1 MSELST
7 VQQVLLTSLEGQ
19 IERFGLLVNSLTF
32 DQFDLSADKEAYPGT
47 WTIRE
52 IIHHLVDD
60 GDLWSMRIKQ
70 AIATPD
76 VRVRFEGFPGNAV
89 WAGHLD
95 FEDRDV
101 GPALNLI
108 LAHCTYLI
116 ELLTRFSNSW
126 DHGITIVDEQLGSE
140 RDMNILQIV
149 QMFVEHLEEHLEQI
163 EAIKE
168 FNRV

>member
-1 MSELST
+1 M

-19 IERFGLLVNSLTF
+19 IERLSLVVDSLTF

-60 GDLWSMRIKQ
+60 GDVWSMRIKQ

-76 VRVRFEGFPGNAV
+76 VRVRFEGFPGNEV
-89 WAGHLD
+89 WSGHLD

-101 GPALNLI
+101 GPAINLI
-108 LAHCTYLI
+108 KAHCTYLI
-116 ELLTRFSNSW
+116 EILTRFSNSW
-126 DHGITIVDEQLGSE
+126 DQAITIIDAQSGSE
-140 RDMNILQIV
+140 RNLNILQIV
-149 QMFVEHLEEHLEQI
+149 QMLVEHLEEHMEQI

-168 FNRV
+168 FNGI

>member
-1 MSELST
+1 MSDLST

-19 IERFGLLVNSLTF
+19 IERFDLLVRGLTF
-32 DQFDLSADKEAYPGT
+32 DQYDLSADKEAYPGT

-60 GDLWSMRIKQ
+60 GDVWSMRIKQ
-70 AIATPD
+70 ALATPD
-76 VRVRFEGFPGNAV
+76 VTVRFEGYPGNEV

-101 GPALNLI
+101 GPAVNLI
-108 LAHCTYLI
+108 TAHCHYLI

-126 DHGITIVDEQLGSE
+126 DHAIILIDVESGSE
-140 RDMNILQIV
+140 RKMNILQIV
-149 QMFVEHLEEHLEQI
+149 QMLVEHLEEHMEQI
-163 EAIKE
+163 EAIKA
-168 FNRV
+168 FNRL

>member
-1 MSELST
+1 MA
-7 VQQVLLTSLEGQ
+7 QQILLTSFEGQ
-19 IERFGLLVNSLTF
+19 KERFVSLVGGLTF
-32 DQFDLSADKEAYPGT
+32 DQFNLSADKESYPGT

-70 AIATPD
+70 AIATPGLK
-76 VRVRFEGFPGNAV
+76 VRFGGYPGNEV

-101 GPALNLI
+101 NPAIDLI
-108 LAHCTYLI
+108 VAHCNYLV
-116 ELLTRFSNSW
+116 ELLSRFSNSW
-126 DHGITIVDEQLGSE
+126 NDSITLVDLDTDSEQTIS
-140 RDMNILQIV
+140 V
-149 QMFVEHLEEHLEQI
+149 TQMVEMLTEHLEEHIGQI

-168 FNRV
+168 FNRI

>member
-1 MSELST
+1 M
-7 VQQVLLTSLEGQ
+7 VQQVLITALEGQ
-19 IERFGLLVNSLTF
+19 IERFDSLVRGLTF

-52 IIHHLVDD
+52 IIHHMVDD
-60 GDLWSMRIKQ
+60 GDVWSLRIKQ
-70 AIATPD
+70 ALATPD
-76 VRVRFEGFPGNAV
+76 VTVRLDGFPGNEV

-101 GPALNLI
+101 GPAIDLI
-108 LAHCTYLI
+108 LAHGHYLI

-126 DHGITIVDEQLGSE
+126 NQSIVLFDAQSDSE
-140 RDMNILQIV
+140 RSMNILQIV
-149 QMFVEHLEEHLEQI
+149 QMLVEHMEEHLDQI
-163 EAIKE
+163 EAIKA